1 MDYAKNKK
9 YFQPVNLKL
18 GIIVCI
24 IGLILFAA
32 TPIAGI
38 VGLAIGA
45 FLIYLQV
52 GGRPSDADIDAAVTS
67 QLSNMKARA
76 LKKLGLDEDEVSE
89 IAPISFD
96 GYVYNKCTELIGNQY
111 RGTYSFSYEL
121 SGAINQVL
129 NYRDKLTKEYY
140 SLCHQSSEPFEVLS
154 PKCVVIIG
162 KMASLTPGQVAA
174 FENFR
179 NSLSNVLILTFD
191 ELYQRI
197 VDLIAVLSESPN
209 QQPGIFEPETGNED
223 LPF

>member
-1 MDYAKNKK
+1 MAVATYGFDNENHKTMKGEIRMDYAKNKK

-52 GGRPSDADIDAAVTS
+52 GGRPSDSDIDAAVTS

-96 GYVYNKCTELIGNQY
+96 GYVYNKSATIKKG
-111 RGTYSFSYEL
+111 
-121 SGAINQVL
+121 
-129 NYRDKLTKEYY
+129 KE
-140 SLCHQSSEPFEVLS
+140 
-154 PKCVVIIG
+154 
-162 KMASLTPGQVAA
+162 
-174 FENFR
+174 
-179 NSLSNVLILTFD
+179 
-191 ELYQRI
+191 
-197 VDLIAVLSESPN
+197 
-209 QQPGIFEPETGNED
+209 
-223 LPF
+223 